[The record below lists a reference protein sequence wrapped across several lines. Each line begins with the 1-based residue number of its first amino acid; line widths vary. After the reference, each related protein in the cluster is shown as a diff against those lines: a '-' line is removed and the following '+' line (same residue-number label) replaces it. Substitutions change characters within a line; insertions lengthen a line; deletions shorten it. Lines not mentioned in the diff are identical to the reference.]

1 MKDKIK
7 YIIIGYV
14 LALLTSCAT
23 EPLNADY
30 GQIGTRFNPM
40 YVVIVDE

>member
-1 MKDKIK
+1 MKNKIK

-23 EPLNADY
+23 EPLNAEY

>member
-1 MKDKIK
+1 VEKKIK
-7 YIIIGYV
+7 YVILGYL

-40 YVVIVDE
+40 YVVVLDE